1 MCIFALENSR
11 QVEYSNK
18 EETNSNNLLFLPF
31 ISTLLSSSFNN
42 EVVKSID
49 LIVSFSIIV
58 YLALKFSFCIL
69 RQHLGRFCKI
79 TFRLIT
85 AVLYLVH
92 SAEKVKQCLQERRYT
107 KRIFKYFTLAKRITN
122 TTNKIFYRI
131 KGLKLMLIILF
142 DILFDFARKSLGM
155 VHKTLV

>member
-18 EETNSNNLLFLPF
+18 EETNSNNLLFLSF

-107 KRIFKYFTLAKRITN
+107 KRIFKYLYIGKEN
-122 TTNKIFYRI
+122 N
-131 KGLKLMLIILF
+131 
-142 DILFDFARKSLGM
+142 
-155 VHKTLV
+155 